1 MEREQITLES
11 KEYGISELGLNY
23 AYYIS
28 KLSLILTFESAS
40 FLTVTIF
47 TRAQLTCQKP

>member
-11 KEYGISELGLNY
+11 KEYGIFELGLTY

-28 KLSLILTFESAS
+28 KLSMILTFESAS

-47 TRAQLTCQKP
+47 TWPQLTWQKP

>member
-1 MEREQITLES
+1 MEREQIILKS
-11 KEYGISELGLNY
+11 KEYGIFELGLNY

-28 KLSLILTFESAS
+28 KLSMILTFESTN

-47 TRAQLTCQKP
+47 TWPQLTCQ